1 MLEAS
6 EAKELIDEA
15 VERVEGHVGEV
26 AASERRF
33 RETLSLLV
41 GVFAVLLAIIHVI
54 GAGLVRANIVDT
66 IQASDTYN
74 YMQAKKLRQ
83 EVLTVG
89 AITAPA
95 ADRTRMNDEARKLA
109 LPDAKGHGIGQLQ
122 ERADKL
128 AEAGARAGEDGEHYE
143 WAETALQMA
152 IVLLSIAMIAGSRW
166 VATGATLMAG
176 AGLTLA
182 LATHFHLLG

>member
-15 VERVEGHVGEV
+15 VERAEGHVGEV

-54 GAGLVRANIVDT
+54 GAGLVRANIVDI

-89 AITAPA
+89 AVNAPA
-95 ADRTRMNDEARKLA
+95 ADRTRVPTSLQKPAHARVRTASIMN
-109 LPDAKGHGIGQLQ
+109 GQKPPCRWRSFSSQ
-122 ERADKL
+122 
-128 AEAGARAGEDGEHYE
+128 
-143 WAETALQMA
+143 
-152 IVLLSIAMIAGSRW
+152 SR
-166 VATGATLMAG
+166 
-176 AGLTLA
+176 
-182 LATHFHLLG
+182 

>member
-15 VERVEGHVGEV
+15 VERAEGHVGEV

-41 GVFAVLLAIIHVI
+41 GIFAVLLAIIHVI

-89 AITAPA
+89 AVNAPA
-95 ADRTRMNDEARKLA
+95 AARTHMMEEARQLA

-122 ERADKL
+122 GRADKL
-128 AEAGARAGEDGEHYE
+128 AEASARAGEHYE

-152 IVLLSIAMIAGSRW
+152 IVLLSIAMIAG
-166 VATGATLMAG
+166 
-176 AGLTLA
+176 
-182 LATHFHLLG
+182 